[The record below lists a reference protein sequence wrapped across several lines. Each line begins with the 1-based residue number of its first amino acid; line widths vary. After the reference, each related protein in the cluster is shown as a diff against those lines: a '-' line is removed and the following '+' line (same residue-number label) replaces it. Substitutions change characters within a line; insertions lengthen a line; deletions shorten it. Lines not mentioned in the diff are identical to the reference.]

1 MRILFILSVFFVFS
15 YAGVWSSNT
24 KSGIY
29 PSYDRLDSFI
39 QSQNQMLENIYAN
52 EVKALIDEIEKLT
65 KENNKLLNQIKD
77 LNKEIAKT
85 DEELTFL
92 LDQELKLLSISS
104 DVNAN
109 KE

>member
-1 MRILFILSVFFVFS
+1 MRILFISSIFFVFS

-24 KSGIY
+24 ASGIY
-29 PSYDRLDSFI
+29 PSYARLDSFI
-39 QSQNQMLENIYAN
+39 QSQNQILENIYAN

>member
-1 MRILFILSVFFVFS
+1 MKILFILNVFLIFS

-24 KSGIY
+24 ASGIY
-29 PSYDRLDSFI
+29 PSYARLDSFI
-39 QSQNQMLENIYAN
+39 QAQNQILENIYAS
-52 EVKALIDEIEKLT
+52 EVKTLIDVIEKLT

-85 DEELTFL
+85 DEELAFL

>member
-1 MRILFILSVFFVFS
+1 MRILFILNMFVIFS

-24 KSGIY
+24 KSGIN
-29 PSYDRLDSFI
+29 PSYARLDSFI
-39 QSQNQMLENIYAN
+39 QSQNQELENMYAN